1 MAPQPTGRLDH
12 TSDGRDLILT
22 RSFRATIDD
31 VWASITESDR
41 TAKWFVSW
49 TGDAGPGKT
58 ILCTMVFEEGSP
70 QGDMTIDACEP
81 PSHLAVR
88 TAPEYGGW
96 RLEAQLTEN
105 GGETVL
111 SLTHHLDD
119 GADIGS
125 IGPGWEYYLDNL
137 VAARSGSELPAF
149 ASYYPS
155 QQAYYEG
162 LS

>member
-1 MAPQPTGRLDH
+1 MTPQPTGRLVS
-12 TSDGRDLILT
+12 TSDGRDLILI
-22 RSFRATIDD
+22 RSFQATIDD

-58 ILCTMVFEEGSP
+58 IRCTLEFEEGKP
-70 QGDMTIDACEP
+70 HGEMTIDACEP
-81 PSHLAVR
+81 PSRLAVR
-88 TAPEYGGW
+88 TADEYGGW
-96 RLEAQLTEN
+96 RLEAQLAEQD
-105 GGETVL
+105 GVTVL

-119 GADIGS
+119 GADVGS

-149 ASYYPS
+149 TSYYPA
-155 QQAYYEG
+155 QKAYYEG
-162 LS
+162 LA